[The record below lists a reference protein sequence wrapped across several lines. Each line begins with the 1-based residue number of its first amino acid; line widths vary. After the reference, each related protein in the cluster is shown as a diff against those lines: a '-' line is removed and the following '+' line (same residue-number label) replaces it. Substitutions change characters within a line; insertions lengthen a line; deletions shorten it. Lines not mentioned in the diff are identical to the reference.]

1 MNDGI
6 IRELDSLFY
15 PKNIAVIGASPKATG
30 FLWGGNSFLEG
41 AIKLNFKGKLY
52 PVHPTAES
60 ILGLTAYKSILDIP
74 DEVDLVIF
82 SVPHSVVLKVMEEC
96 VEKKVKFVHL
106 FTAGFSETGLEENI
120 SLEKQLISM
129 AKKGGVRV
137 IGPNCMGLY
146 CPEGGLSWSKS
157 MPGKIGTTGFLSQ
170 SGQLAGHF
178 VDTGEHHGLSFSKVV
193 SFGNSSDLKCH
204 DFLKYLALDEKTKS
218 IGAYLEGLKDGKA
231 FFQTARE
238 LTRKKPLVAWKGGQT
253 EGGSRATTSH
263 TASIAGSQAVWQSM
277 CKQAG
282 IIQVHSLDEMV
293 FTLTAFQK
301 LPLTGGTNVAI
312 LGGAGGGSVTMT
324 DLAEKEGLKVPRLSE
339 NSINELRTFVP
350 LQGSSVANPLDMMVT
365 LFDIKNFIRTME
377 LLRDDPN
384 IDALIFSQPV
394 HWSHQVG
401 GRAFLD
407 AFIKM
412 TTDGM
417 KVLEKPM
424 LVALEHTLTLDGEVV
439 RREAF
444 EKYHQV
450 GIAAF
455 PSFPMAA
462 KVLSNL
468 DQYKKYLDAE
478 HAR

>member
-1 MNDGI
+1 MTIEI
-6 IRELDSLFY
+6 IKELDPLFY
-15 PKNIAVIGASPKATG
+15 PKNIAVIGASPKPAG

-52 PVHPTAES
+52 PVHPTAKS
-60 ILGLTAYKSILDIP
+60 ILGLTAYKSVLDIP
-74 DEVDLVIF
+74 DEIDLAIF

-106 FTAGFSETGLEENI
+106 FTAGFSETGMEENI
-120 SLEKQLISM
+120 FLEKQLISM
-129 AKKGGVRV
+129 AREGGVRIV
-137 IGPNCMGLY
+137 GPNCMGIY
-146 CPEGGLSWSKS
+146 CPEGGVSWSKS
-157 MPGKIGTTGFLSQ
+157 MPSKFGNIGFISQ

-178 VDTGEHHGLSFSKVV
+178 VDTGEHHGLSFSKVI
-193 SFGNSSDLKCH
+193 SFGNASDLKCH
-204 DFLKYLALDEKTKS
+204 DFLQYLAQDDKTHS
-218 IGAYLEGLKDGKA
+218 IGAYLEGLKEGKA
-231 FFQTARE
+231 FFDIARE
-238 LTRKKPLVAWKGGQT
+238 LTRTKPLVVWKGGQT

-263 TASIAGSQAVWQSM
+263 TASIAGSQAVWQAM

-282 IIQVHSLDEMV
+282 IIQVDYLDEMV
-293 FTLTAFQK
+293 FTLAAFQK

-324 DLAEKEGLKVPRLSE
+324 DLAEREGLKVPRLSE
-339 NSINELRTFVP
+339 KSLKELRTFVP
-350 LQGSSVANPLDMMVT
+350 LQGSSVENPLDMMIT
-365 LFDIKNFIRTME
+365 LFDINNFIRTME
-377 LLRDDPN
+377 LLRDDPK
-384 IDALIFSQPV
+384 IDALIFLQPV
-394 HWSHQVG
+394 HWSHQIG
-401 GRAFLD
+401 GRAFVD

-424 LVALEHTLTLDGEVV
+424 LVALEHSLTLDGEVV
-439 RREAF
+439 RREAL
-444 EKYHQV
+444 EKYHHV

-462 KVLSNL
+462 KVVSNL

-478 HAR
+478 R